1 MSGIITLGIII
12 ALLILLALERVDA
25 LKLFIIA
32 SALFLV
38 LGYISLDELVE
49 GFSNKGILAVAVLY
63 VIAGALEQSPLFAR
77 ITRFDG
83 LKKDKFNPL
92 GLFSLVTSI
101 SAFINNTPVVSLFI
115 PIIKRISSK
124 TDRPASHYLI
134 PLSYLAMLG
143 GTLTLI
149 GTSTN
154 LVVSGLLE
162 SYGQAPLGFF
172 ELSYIGF
179 PVALAG
185 ILYIQLAHTKMLPTI
200 KEDFTEQS
208 KVNEHLVRF
217 SVGPKSELIGK
228 SVLKAHLRSL
238 SGVYLFGIERGE
250 TWICPVTPDQII
262 EEKDLLVFAGQID
275 KIDELKKIQGLFL
288 EAEGL
293 NDSLFIHEN
302 TIMMEVILTQLLD
315 HPSMVIKELRFRE
328 RFNAV
333 VIGVM
338 RNGER
343 LQCKLGSV
351 SLRLGDTLL
360 LIVDKNHQHELQS
373 NSAFTVIRSDERL
386 IKPTRTI
393 KDIIPLITIIGVI
406 VGSIAFD
413 LNILTTAI
421 YGVAFLLITN
431 TVTIPQALKMIDFK
445 TLLLIALSFAVGL
458 AIGNTGSADMIA
470 SWMGVSL
477 TTMSPLV
484 LLTLTFVMTMI
495 ITNIITNNAA
505 AVLMVPIVW
514 ALVLK
519 ANFDPRPFILVT
531 TIAASS
537 AYLSPY
543 GYQTNTMVYG
553 AGGYKFGDFFRF
565 GWPLTLIVMGVTVAC
580 AYGLYF

>member
-1 MSGIITLGIII
+1 
-12 ALLILLALERVDA
+12 
-25 LKLFIIA
+25 
-32 SALFLV
+32 
-38 LGYISLDELVE
+38 
-49 GFSNKGILAVAVLY
+49 
-63 VIAGALEQSPLFAR
+63 
-77 ITRFDG
+77 
-83 LKKDKFNPL
+83 
-92 GLFSLVTSI
+92 
-101 SAFINNTPVVSLFI
+101 
-115 PIIKRISSK
+115 
-124 TDRPASHYLI
+124 
-134 PLSYLAMLG
+134 
-143 GTLTLI
+143 
-149 GTSTN
+149 
-154 LVVSGLLE
+154 
-162 SYGQAPLGFF
+162 
-172 ELSYIGF
+172 
-179 PVALAG
+179 
-185 ILYIQLAHTKMLPTI
+185 
-200 KEDFTEQS
+200 
-208 KVNEHLVRF
+208 
-217 SVGPKSELIGK
+217 
-228 SVLKAHLRSL
+228 
-238 SGVYLFGIERGE
+238 
-250 TWICPVTPDQII
+250 
-262 EEKDLLVFAGQID
+262 
-275 KIDELKKIQGLFL
+275 
-288 EAEGL
+288 
-293 NDSLFIHEN
+293 
-302 TIMMEVILTQLLD
+302 MMEVILTQLLD

-514 ALVLK
+514 ALALK

-565 GWPLTLIVMGVTVAC
+565 GWPLTLIVMAVTVVC